1 MMFGVTHRST
11 LVLTV
16 AFLVACAPEPPGA
29 AESNSEEAQRAAET
43 VVQEG
48 ERSEEPATV
57 ARSRPEGT
65 ASLSQL
71 SASSAPSQG
80 ERSAAAR
87 GLTEARSSLLLALPA
102 CVAELDQYAF
112 PLAIRARVLPSRDEE
127 ATVLDYA
134 SLAGDP
140 FRAADGRAARCL
152 QTKIGTLSVAL
163 PRAIEEVDADGV
175 EVLSV
180 SDEGMAVEFRFEQ
193 AELLK
198 PQ

>member
-1 MMFGVTHRST
+1 MFGVTHRSA
-11 LVLTV
+11 LVLAI
-16 AFLVACAPEPPGA
+16 AFLVACASETPDA
-29 AESNSEEAQRAAET
+29 AESTSEEAQRAAET

-57 ARSRPEGT
+57 APSRPEGT
-65 ASLSQL
+65 TSPSHL
-71 SASSAPSQG
+71 SASAAPSQG
-80 ERSAAAR
+80 ERSVAAR

-140 FRAADGRAARCL
+140 FRAADGSAARCL
-152 QTKIGTLSVAL
+152 QTKIGTLSVEL
-163 PRAIEEVDADGV
+163 PRAIEEVDAEGV
-175 EVLSV
+175 EVLSL
-180 SDEGMAVEFRFEQ
+180 SEDGMAVEFRFGE

-198 PQ
+198 QQ